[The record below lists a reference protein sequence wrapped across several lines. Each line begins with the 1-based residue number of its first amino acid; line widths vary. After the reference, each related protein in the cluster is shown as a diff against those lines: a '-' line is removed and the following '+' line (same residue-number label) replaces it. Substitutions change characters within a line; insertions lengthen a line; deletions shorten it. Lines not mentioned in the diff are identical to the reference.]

1 MPALSSLFQVH
12 IATFFFGLAG
22 IFVLSTGLDP
32 VLITFGRTL
41 FASIALVLFW
51 RILAQKNTLLLSTGV
66 NVSVL
71 FTGLLLCVHWICFF
85 TSIKV
90 STVAV
95 GLIMFSTCQIFI
107 ALLEPLVFREPFALR
122 SVIPAIIVVLG
133 IVIMTGVFAGEMRF
147 GAGVLWGLASASTF
161 AFLQLLNRK
170 LTATHSAA
178 SLALVQNAVACC
190 MLLPFVFGN
199 LPEIAAGQWLQL
211 IFLGIVCTALAQ
223 TLFINSM
230 RELNAAVASLI
241 AAGLEPVYGVVL
253 AAALYSQFPDVNV
266 LVGGALVLVTVLY
279 VSVKVSKLSV

>member
-1 MPALSSLFQVH
+1 MHV
-12 IATFFFGLAG
+12 ATFFFGLAG

-41 FASIALVLFW
+41 FATIALLLFWKFLTQRNTSLLSSGVDVTVLF
-51 RILAQKNTLLLSTGV
+51 S
-66 NVSVL
+66 
-71 FTGLLLCVHWICFF
+71 GLLLCLHWICFF

-107 ALLEPLVFREPFALR
+107 ALLEPLLFRERFDLG
-122 SVIPAIIVVLG
+122 SLVPAIIVVLG
-133 IVIMTGVFAGEMRF
+133 IVIMTGVYAGEIRF
-147 GAGVLWGLASASTF
+147 GAGVLWGLVSALTF

-170 LTATHSAA
+170 LTATHSAT

-190 MLLPFVFGN
+190 LILPFVFGN
-199 LPEIAAGQWLQL
+199 LPEISGGQWLQL
-211 IFLGIVCTALAQ
+211 IFLGTVCTALAQ

-253 AAALYSQFPDVNV
+253 AAALYYQYPDVNV

-279 VSVKVSKLSV
+279 VSVKVSRLSV